1 MTKEKAPP
9 KEPLEIL
16 DNWTIS
22 EIFVDAEE
30 LLVAPILSG
39 YVDGKRIKADIVLW
53 FDVDEKIIMTID
65 KIFTIGAPNVQWM
78 TKLLNAGHCPHDLEI
93 KATLH

>member
-1 MTKEKAPP
+1 MREMTEETP
-9 KEPLEIL
+9 KMLE
-16 DNWTIS
+16 NWTIS
-22 EIFVDAEE
+22 EILVDEDE
-30 LLVAPILSG
+30 MLVAPVLNG

-65 KIFTIGAPNVQWM
+65 KIFKTGNPNVQWI
-78 TKLLNAGHCPHDLEI
+78 TRLLNAGHCPHDLEI